1 VAPDPSHDSGDL
13 DLRAAAEAER
23 SGGSPS
29 RDADATSRAPWT
41 EERLAR
47 REFCLR
53 LGGVAALAAMAP
65 VLSGCAR
72 LLEWSASQ
80 ERGKPREI
88 KPVQGS
94 VADGGSSG
102 QGTGTTGSA
111 TTTGSTEGGAAGSS
125 TTSTA
130 AASFPDLAVFRG
142 DDPEKNVRAALDAL
156 GGMERFVRRGANVVL
171 KPNVLTGA
179 APEYAV
185 TTNPDVL
192 KAVALLCFEAG
203 AASVVVLDRPTSS
216 ARTAFE
222 VSGLAKAASEAGATV
237 KYLTDRNF
245 ESVSIPK
252 GRLIT
257 SWPLVADV
265 FDADVFINLPIAKTH
280 GLAGLTMSMKNL
292 MGIMGGARGTIHLD
306 FDQKIVDVN
315 SLARPHLVVLDA
327 YRILTRNG
335 PTGGNLADVK
345 LAKTVVVGTNQASV
359 DAYGATLFGKT
370 ASDLGY
376 LVKAQEQGLGE
387 TDLRKLRVQEGKA

>member
-1 VAPDPSHDSGDL
+1 MVDAEHPEPETEDPTHQ
-13 DLRAAAEAER
+13 
-23 SGGSPS
+23 
-29 RDADATSRAPWT
+29 PWEKT
-41 EERLAR
+41 RLGR

-53 LGGVAALAAMAP
+53 FGGAAALAAMTP
-65 VLSGCAR
+65 WVSGCAR

-80 ERGKPREI
+80 ERGKTREV
-88 KPVQGS
+88 KPVPETSSTGATGIANGDTTGATDATPGS
-94 VADGGSSG
+94 GGSG
-102 QGTGTTGSA
+102 
-111 TTTGSTEGGAAGSS
+111 GSS

-130 AASFPDLAVFRG
+130 AALPDLAVFRG
-142 DDPEKNVRAALDAL
+142 DDPQRNVQAALDAL
-156 GGMERFVRRGANVVL
+156 GGIGRFVRRGAKVVL

-203 AASVVVLDRPTSS
+203 AASVTVLDRPTSS

-222 VSGLAKAASEAGATV
+222 VSGLAKAASDAGATV

-245 ESVSIPK
+245 ESVDIPK
-252 GRLIT
+252 GRMLT
-257 SWPLVADV
+257 SWPLVTDV
-265 FDADVFINLPIAKTH
+265 FDADVFINMPIAKTH
-280 GLAGLTMSMKNL
+280 GMAGLTMGMKNL

-315 SLARPHLVVLDA
+315 TLVRPHLVVLDA

-345 LAKTVVVGTNQASV
+345 TTKTVVVGTNQASV

-376 LVKAQEQGLGE
+376 LVRAQEQGLGE
-387 TDLRKLRVQEGKA
+387 TDLRRLTVREGQA